1 MCLPRVC
8 RFVLRCAQRVTAGR
22 YASVRIRRSKG
33 DQRVSCP
40 TCGAETFPGRK
51 FCGSCGAPQASA
63 CPTCGFAN
71 RPSVKFC
78 EECGVSLQSLG
89 GITAAELGVPAPRV
103 ATPVAPTP
111 SSAPVSE
118 LRLVSVL
125 FADLVGFT
133 TLSESRDP
141 EGVRELLTRYFE
153 VCRGLVERYGGVV
166 EKFIGDAVMAVW
178 GAPVAQ
184 EDDAER
190 AVRAALEL
198 VGAVQALGEEVGA
211 PGLAARA
218 GVLTGTAAVSLGAQ
232 GQGMVAGDLVNTAS
246 RIQTNS
252 EPGMVLV
259 GEATKQATEAAV
271 AYVDAGTHELKGK
284 AQAVPL
290 YRAVRVVA
298 GRGGLL
304 KSQRLEAPFVGR
316 DRELRLVKELF
327 HASVEERRA
336 HLVQVSGI
344 AGIGKSRLS
353 WEFFKYVD
361 GLDALVLWH
370 RGRCPAYGQGMTYFA
385 LAEMVKG
392 RAGILE
398 GEAREPALGKLQ
410 AMVEEYVP
418 DQGDRHFVTPRLAHL
433 VGLEERSAPD
443 KQDLFAAWRLF
454 LERLAEARPVVMVF
468 EDMQWADPSL
478 LEFITYLMEWSRSF
492 PLYLLS
498 LVRPDSQGAGLAATI
513 RNATTI
519 HLEPLHRGAM
529 EMLLSGLVPGLPE
542 PLVERI
548 LGRAEGVP
556 LYAVETVRMLLA
568 RGLLVDEG
576 SAYRPVGE
584 IATLDVPET
593 LHALIAA
600 RLDGLS
606 AEERQLVQ
614 NASVLGK
621 TFTVQGLVALSALSE
636 AALQPALTSLV
647 GKEILSVQ
655 ADPRSPERGQYGFL
669 QDLVRTVAY
678 ETIPRKERRAKH
690 LLVAEHLER
699 AWGEGA
705 EEIVEVVAS
714 HYLDA
719 WRLDLDAPDS
729 EAIKVRAR
737 EMLVRAG
744 ERAASLA
751 AVEEA
756 QSAFERAAD
765 LTESDP
771 ERAALSER
779 AGEMAVLRGRLEEAA
794 TRYEEATALFEDGGL
809 RRAAAR
815 VQARLAGI
823 EFDRNHLDLAIER
836 MGRAHHRLLGGEP
849 DSDLAVVLGQLGR
862 FLAVA
867 GRGAEAAPLLEQA
880 LELAEHLELPEVYSQ
895 ALNSR
900 AVMLLFA
907 DRQDEAGLLLRRA
920 LEVAEEHGITDAAE
934 RAYNNLVEV
943 LEAQD
948 RWVDALALVE
958 RQLEAARR
966 AGSRAWELTALTTSI
981 VPLVQLGRWDQALA
995 SAKEAR
1001 AAEEL
1006 AAQEWAAA
1014 QLIELARLHAC
1025 RGELGEAMALVEGQ
1039 TRQEISAGWES
1050 RVQYGNVKAQVLLL
1064 RGQPA
1069 EALSAVNPVL
1079 GIRDELG
1086 LGLSNRHVKSALVTA
1101 AEAALTLGDLARA
1114 EDVLEVT
1121 RSARPGQLTPWL
1133 RAQLARLRARA
1144 NDVKGDR
1151 ATVDA
1156 DFRLS
1161 EEGFRDLG
1169 GVVDLAVVLTE
1180 HAEWLAAQGELEL
1193 ADAPSGEA
1201 RQVWEQLRASLWLER
1216 LDRIPTAR
1224 GQTA

>member
-1 MCLPRVC
+1 
-8 RFVLRCAQRVTAGR
+8 
-22 YASVRIRRSKG
+22 
-33 DQRVSCP
+33 VSCP
-40 TCGAETFPGRK
+40 SCGAETVQGRK
-51 FCGSCGAPQASA
+51 FCAECGAPLGSA
-63 CPTCGFAN
+63 CSSCGFTS
-71 RPSVKFC
+71 RPSAKFC

-89 GITAAELGVPAPRV
+89 GAASPDPALAPAPS
-103 ATPVAPTP
+103 TPAP
-111 SSAPVSE
+111 AAVSE
-118 LRLVSVL
+118 LRLVSVV

-141 EGVRELLTRYFE
+141 EEVRELLSRYFE

-178 GAPVAQ
+178 GTPVAQ

-198 VGAVQALGEEVGA
+198 VEAVQALGEEVGA
-211 PGLAARA
+211 LGLAARA

-246 RIQTNS
+246 RIQTKS

-259 GEATKQATEAAV
+259 GEATKRATEAAV
-271 AYVDAGTHELKGK
+271 AYVEAGSHELKGK
-284 AQAVPL
+284 AQAVSL

-304 KSQRLEAPFVGR
+304 KSERLEAPFVGR

-361 GLDALVLWH
+361 GLEAGVFWH

-398 GEAREPALGKLQ
+398 GEQREPALGKLQ

-418 DQGDRHFVTPRLAHL
+418 DQGDRNFVTPRLAHL
-433 VGLEERSAPD
+433 IGLEERSATH

-454 LERLAEARPVVMVF
+454 LERLAEAGPVAMVF

-478 LEFITYLMEWSRSF
+478 LEFIAYLMEWSRSF

-519 HLEPLHRGAM
+519 HLEPLPRAAM
-529 EMLLSGLVPGLPE
+529 GRLLSGLVPGLPQ

-556 LYAVETVRMLLA
+556 LYAVETVRMLLD
-568 RGLLVDEG
+568 RGLLVEEG
-576 SAYRPVGE
+576 SSYRPVGE

-600 RLDGLS
+600 RLDGLG
-606 AEERQLVQ
+606 AQERHLIQD
-614 NASVLGK
+614 ASVLGK
-621 TFTVQGLVALSALSE
+621 TFTAQGLMALSALSE
-636 AALQPALTSLV
+636 ASLQPVLTSLV
-647 GKEILSVQ
+647 GKEVLSVQ
-655 ADPRSPERGQYGFL
+655 ADPRSPELGQYGFL

-719 WRLDLDAPDS
+719 WRLDLEAPDS

-756 QSAFERAAD
+756 QSAFERAAE

-771 ERAALSER
+771 GRAALTER
-779 AGEMAVLRGRLEEAA
+779 AGEMAVLRGRSEEAA
-794 TRYEEATALFEDGGL
+794 ARYEDATALFEAAGL
-809 RRAAAR
+809 PRAAAR
-815 VQARLAGI
+815 VQARLAGV
-823 EFDRNHLDLAIER
+823 EFDRDHLDLAIDR
-836 MGRAHHRLLGGEP
+836 MGRARQRLLGGEP
-849 DSDLAVVLGQLGR
+849 DSDLAVVSGQLGR
-862 FLAVA
+862 FLALA
-867 GRGAEAAPLLEQA
+867 GRGREATPLLEQA
-880 LELAEHLELPEVYSQ
+880 LELAEQLELPEVYSQ

-900 AVMLLFA
+900 AIVLMHS
-907 DRQDEAGLLLRRA
+907 DRVDEAGVLLRRA
-920 LEVAEEHGITDAAE
+920 LEVAEEHGLTEAAG
-934 RAYNNLVEV
+934 RAYNNLAVV

-948 RWVDALALVE
+948 RLAEVMALAE

-966 AGSRAWELTALTTSI
+966 AGSRAWELAALTTSI
-981 VPLVQLGRWDQALA
+981 GTLAALGRWDQAVA
-995 SAKEAR
+995 WAEEAR

-1006 AAQEWAAA
+1006 VTQERSAAA
-1014 QLIELARLHAC
+1014 LVQLVPLHAC
-1025 RGELGEAMALVEGQ
+1025 RGELREAMALLDAQREL
-1039 TRQEISAGWES
+1039 EISASWEQRFS
-1050 RVQYGNVKAQVLLL
+1050 FAITKAQVLLL
-1064 RGQPA
+1064 ECQPA
-1069 EALSAVNPVL
+1069 EALSALNPVL
-1079 GIRDELG
+1079 AIRDELG
-1086 LGLSNRHVKSALVTA
+1086 LGLSSGHVKSALVTA
-1101 AEAALTLGDLARA
+1101 AEAALSLGDLARA
-1114 EDVLEVT
+1114 EDVLAAT
-1121 RSARPGQLTPWL
+1121 RSAHPGQLTPWL
-1133 RAQLARLRARA
+1133 RAQVARLRARA
-1144 NDVKGDR
+1144 NDLKGDH
-1151 ATVDA
+1151 ATVEA
-1156 DFRLS
+1156 DFRAS
-1161 EEGFRDLG
+1161 EDGFRRLG
-1169 GVVDLAVVLTE
+1169 TVVDLAAVLTE
-1180 HAEWLAAQGELEL
+1180 HAEWLAAQGQLDL
-1193 ADAPSGEA
+1193 AEAPGREA
-1201 RQVWEQLRASLWLER
+1201 RQIWEQLRASLWLER

-1224 GQTA
+1224 SQTA